1 MKEIFKLYRKSK
13 KIKLAVK
20 AAAFMTVAAATVYSL
35 IPKYDKIE
43 GVSEEGFLRNEKSR
57 MQNAE

>member
-1 MKEIFKLYRKSK
+1 MKDVIKLYGKVKRLKA
-13 KIKLAVK
+13 AVK
-20 AAAFMTVAAATVYSL
+20 AAAFITVAAATVYSL

-43 GVSEEGFLRNEKSR
+43 GVSEEGFLK